1 MRVFELVNACCERA
15 RSICRNDRRLR
26 NSRFRAERVT
36 TTSKTL
42 EMSVADERRFE
53 GFLAE
58 FEPDIAMLGRAA
70 VARLRLLLPSADVMI
85 YDNYNFLVAGFSP
98 NERPSDAVL
107 SIALSKNGVAL
118 CFLQGAGLPDPHS
131 LLRGA
136 GAVARNIRLAS
147 IDDFDQRGV
156 ADLIDTALAHARV
169 PFDPAR
175 QGRFYVKSVSE
186 KRRPRR

>member
-1 MRVFELVNACCERA
+1 M
-15 RSICRNDRRLR
+15 
-26 NSRFRAERVT
+26 T

-42 EMSVADERRFE
+42 GMSVADERRFE

-147 IDDFDQRGV
+147 IDDFDRRDV
-156 ADLIDTALAHARV
+156 ADLIDTALALARV